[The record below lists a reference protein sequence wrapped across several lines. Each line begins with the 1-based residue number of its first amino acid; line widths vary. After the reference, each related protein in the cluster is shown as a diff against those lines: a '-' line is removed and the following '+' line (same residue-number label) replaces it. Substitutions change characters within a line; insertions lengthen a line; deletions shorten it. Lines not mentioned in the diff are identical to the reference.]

1 MKPNTVMMGFY
12 DNTIPE
18 DLLKTRSF
26 PKKKRLLNYG
36 LTNHSN
42 GNIPQANSLN
52 IGLDFEGKSDFK
64 YEIKIAFF
72 FNFYKF

>member
-1 MKPNTVMMGFY
+1 MKPNTIMMGFY
-12 DNTIPE
+12 DNTLPE

-42 GNIPQANSLN
+42 GNIPQTNSLN

-64 YEIKIAFF
+64 YEIMISFF
-72 FNFYKF
+72 FNFYKL